1 MGRWGGRGG
10 EVMALSLLTVSK
22 MVAPPHR
29 DCPVAI
35 TTLTGARIMHPK
47 TVSSA
52 SDCVRLSRTP
62 GMVLLAHDLQKIV
75 SALAKHLRKAV
86 RIPVGHK

>member
-1 MGRWGGRGG
+1 MY
-10 EVMALSLLTVSK
+10 
-22 MVAPPHR
+22 
-29 DCPVAI
+29 
-35 TTLTGARIMHPK
+35 PK

-75 SALAKHLRKAV
+75 SVLAKQLRKAV
-86 RIPVGHK
+86 RNPIGHK